1 MITRNKAKLISAL
14 RIPKY
19 RKKHGLFVAEGT
31 KLILE
36 LLQSTFGIDEIYA
49 TSDWIKQH
57 REAFRHADHLVVR
70 VEQKDIDAV
79 SSLSTPPDVLAI
91 INMPEGE
98 IEPIH
103 FSSTPTIMLDGIND
117 PGNLGSIIRSA
128 DWFGI
133 PQIVCSENTVDAY
146 HPKVVQASMGSIFR
160 LRIYEADLVKVLRNK
175 PDGVP
180 VYGAFMDGTNIHQ
193 TRLDP
198 TGIYIIG
205 SESHGI
211 SNELSSLIN
220 ERIAIP
226 RHNSPGKTSE
236 TESLN
241 AAVAAAIIL
250 AEMRRAEQ

>member
-19 RKKHGLFVAEGT
+19 RKKHGLFIAEGT

-49 TSDWIKQH
+49 TSDWIKQY
-57 REAFRHADHLVVR
+57 RETFRHVDHLVIR

-79 SSLSTPPDVLAI
+79 SSLSTAPEVMAI
-91 INMPEGE
+91 VNMPHREK
-98 IEPIH
+98 EPIH
-103 FSSTPTIMLDGIND
+103 FSGIPTIMLDGIND

-133 PQIVCSENTVDAY
+133 PQIVCSQNTVDAY

-160 LRIYEADLVKVLRNK
+160 LRIYEADLIKVLRNK
-175 PDGVP
+175 PKNIP
-180 VYGAFMDGTNIHQ
+180 VYGAFMEGISIHQ
-193 TRLDP
+193 SPLNP
-198 TGIYIIG
+198 HGIYIIG

-211 SNELSSLIN
+211 SAEISKHIHQ
-220 ERIAIP
+220 RIAIP
-226 RHNSPGKTSE
+226 SFNFAGKRSE

-250 AEMRRAEQ
+250 AEMRRTEQ